1 MIDNYKRLPRFR
13 FLLGLIILLV
23 LGAVAINKA
32 YQKHFNQIPFNQ
44 AEQLELGI
52 SLLDFPRNMQP
63 IEGLPEQ
70 QWSSFFVKPVQCDT
84 LCVRTLEQLQGIQAQ
99 ASADEVPMGLSI
111 QIIDSKTNG
120 YSDYWSLIRSSGYA
134 NHFDRVLLV
143 NPEGQFAGSIIAPY
157 DLSHW
162 QSLATSLNRKE

>member
-1 MIDNYKRLPRFR
+1 MIDNYKRLPRLR

-32 YQKHFNQIPFNQ
+32 YQKHFNQIPFSQ
-44 AEQLELGI
+44 AEQLDLGI
-52 SLLDFPRNMQP
+52 SLLDFPRNMQA
-63 IEGLPEQ
+63 IEGLPSQ
-70 QWSSFFVKPVQCDT
+70 QWGSFYVKPVQCDT
-84 LCVRTLEQLQGIQAQ
+84 LCVRTLELLQGIQTQ
-99 ASADEVPMGLSI
+99 ANAEEVKLGLGI
-111 QIIDSKTNG
+111 QIIDSKTKG
-120 YSDYWSLIRSSGYA
+120 YSDYWSLIRSDGYA

-162 QSLATSLNRKE
+162 QSLATSLSRTK